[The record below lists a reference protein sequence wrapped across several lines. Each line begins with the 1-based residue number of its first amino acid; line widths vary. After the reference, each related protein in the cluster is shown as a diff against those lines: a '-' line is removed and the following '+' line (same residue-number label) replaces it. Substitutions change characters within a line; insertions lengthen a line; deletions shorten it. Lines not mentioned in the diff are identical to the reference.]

1 MPTTVHS
8 TLEIADCPFCGSAE
22 RSHAYDLSPY
32 AVVRCSRCRLYYLS
46 PRLPEAEML
55 AVYASGDY
63 FEGEAIGYDS
73 YAYQHVALRTTFE
86 RVARELVRAGA
97 SGGDLLEVGAG
108 YGLFLEAVAPVSR
121 SVMGTDF
128 ADAVAASARSRGLDV
143 RTGGLDAVP
152 AGMSFDCIVGAHVIE
167 HVYDPRAFVSS
178 LVDRLRPGG
187 YVVLGTPDMGSP
199 WRRAMGRRWPS
210 FKVPE
215 HVVYFDRRTLRT
227 LLIDAGLEDVR
238 PFRYLHSFPLALI
251 FRKLGAKSAERRLGR
266 LGQIPI
272 PIPWTTLA
280 LIARKP
286 AVPDQG

>member
-1 MPTTVHS
+1 
-8 TLEIADCPFCGSAE
+8 
-22 RSHAYDLSPY
+22 
-32 AVVRCSRCRLYYLS
+32 
-46 PRLPEAEML
+46 ML

-63 FEGEAIGYDS
+63 FEGEAIGYDD
-73 YAYQHVALRTTFE
+73 YAYQHIALRATFE
-86 RVARELVRAGA
+86 RVSRELVRAGV

-108 YGLFLEAVAPVSR
+108 HGLFLEAVAPGSR
-121 SVMGTDF
+121 SVMGTEL
-128 ADAVAASARSRGLDV
+128 ADAVAAAARSRGLDV

-152 AGMSFDCIVGAHVIE
+152 ADRTFDCIVGAHVIE

-178 LVDRLRPGG
+178 VVDRLRPGG
-187 YVVLGTPDMGSP
+187 YLLLGTPDMGSP

-215 HVVYFDRRTLRT
+215 HVLYFDRRTLRAV
-227 LLIDAGLEDVR
+227 LVGAGLEDIR

-251 FRKLGAKSAERRLGR
+251 FRKLGAKSPERRLGR

-272 PIPWTTLA
+272 PMPWTTLA

-286 AVPDQG
+286 AIRDQG